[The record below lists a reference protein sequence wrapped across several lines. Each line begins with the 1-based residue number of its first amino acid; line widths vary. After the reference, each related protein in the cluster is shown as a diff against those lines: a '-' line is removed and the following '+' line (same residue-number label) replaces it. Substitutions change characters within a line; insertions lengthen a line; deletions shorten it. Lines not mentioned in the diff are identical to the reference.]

1 MGGTTNLRKHL
12 VSKHPL
18 QYQPASKSTGSAGS
32 TSTQATL
39 LSFIK
44 ATRSEAQAKE
54 ITERICEMIA
64 LDARPICMVEGE
76 GFHQLLNF
84 LEPGYT
90 IKQFTAMVEHKH
102 GLGKERLKLQLKE
115 KATKVALTTDIWAST
130 VVKAYM
136 TVTLHHIN
144 PNWDMQAFDL
154 EIFSLF

>member
-1 MGGTTNLRKHL
+1 M
-12 VSKHPL
+12 

-32 TSTQATL
+32 TSTQITL

-44 ATRSEAQAKE
+44 ATHSEVQAKE

-64 LDARPICMVEGE
+64 LVARPICMVEGE

-90 IKQFTAMVEHKH
+90 IPSRKQFTAMVEHKH
-102 GLGKERLKLQLKE
+102 GLGKKRLKLQLKE
-115 KATKVALTTDIWAST
+115 KTTNVALTTDIWAST
-130 VVKAYM
+130 VVEAYM
-136 TVTLHHIN
+136 TVTLHYIN

-154 EIFSLF
+154 EIFSFF